1 MPQISRRDIL
11 KTGASAVLAA
21 PLVSVSERSA
31 GAWTLDQAI
40 PNPRDRRGIGGAP
53 TGFGARSRANAAV
66 TPPVDFI
73 DYCHSLGLG
82 GAEVRMPP
90 TDPAEIAKLRARIE
104 SYQMRVLFD
113 FPLPKT
119 DADIAQFDTQV
130 KAAKDAGAAG
140 IRAALTQ
147 RRYEQ
152 FDSFEAFRQNFEMNK
167 ALVARAEP
175 TLRKYKLSVVLENHK
190 GWRAA
195 EQAAWLKGLGSEYV
209 GVLFDFGNNVSLCEN
224 PMQTLD
230 TLLPFIKSCH
240 IKDMAVQPYEDGF
253 LLAEVPLGDGFLDLK
268 GMVAK
273 LRQKDPDM
281 GFNLEMISREALK
294 IPILTS
300 RYGPRSTTATAR
312 CRPATSRRR
321 SRWSSTTRRRSRSA
335 EPPG

>member
-90 TDPAEIAKLRARIE
+90 TDPAEIAKLRAQLE

-130 KAAKDAGAAG
+130 KAAKDAGAA
-140 IRAALTQ
+140 ASAQ
-147 RRYEQ
+147 R
-152 FDSFEAFRQNFEMNK
+152 
-167 ALVARAEP
+167 
-175 TLRKYKLSVVLENHK
+175 LRS
-190 GWRAA
+190 GATSSSTA
-195 EQAAWLKGLGSEYV
+195 
-209 GVLFDFGNNVSLCEN
+209 
-224 PMQTLD
+224 
-230 TLLPFIKSCH
+230 
-240 IKDMAVQPYEDGF
+240 
-253 LLAEVPLGDGFLDLK
+253 
-268 GMVAK
+268 
-273 LRQKDPDM
+273 
-281 GFNLEMISREALK
+281 SR
-294 IPILTS
+294 PSGRTS
-300 RYGPRSTTATAR
+300 R
-312 CRPATSRRR
+312 
-321 SRWSSTTRRRSRSA
+321 
-335 EPPG
+335 